1 MSRIQDHRMNQH
13 AVCEPSPPDEFRE
26 ARENMVREQLAARDI
41 RSPAVLDA
49 MGRVPRELF
58 VPESARRDAYLDSAL
73 PIACDQTISQ
83 PYIVAKM
90 TELLEIEPRSRV
102 LEIGGGCGYQT
113 AVLAL
118 LSAQVYSIEWHPQL
132 AEQAESRLKQL
143 GFSNVFLRC
152 GDGSLGWP
160 EAAPFD
166 RILLTASP
174 PRVPEALKQQLT
186 DDGVLVA
193 PVGPL
198 EDQVLVR
205 MRRKGDRI
213 TSEQLMCVRFVPMVG
228 RSGWQ
233 SKTGV

>member
-1 MSRIQDHRMNQH
+1 MNQH